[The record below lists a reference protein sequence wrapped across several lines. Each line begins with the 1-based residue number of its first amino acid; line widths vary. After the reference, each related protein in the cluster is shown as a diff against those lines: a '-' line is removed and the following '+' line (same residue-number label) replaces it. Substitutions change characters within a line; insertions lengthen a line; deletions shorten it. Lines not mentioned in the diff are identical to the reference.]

1 MVLRSP
7 WSIRVLTL
15 ALKYVSRG
23 CAPRTIVLNGK
34 WAVPGVGYGE
44 SIDAIAKEVI
54 G

>member
-1 MVLRSP
+1 MLNLRPQS
-7 WSIRVLTL
+7 LTDRFEG
-15 ALKYVSRG
+15 VSRG
-23 CAPRTIVLNGK
+23 CAPRTVDLNGK